1 MPPGYLLSELN
12 ELFIPQLDSSLS
24 EERPA
29 FDGLKPLL
37 VFRTPEP
44 VSIEIHIGLWGRTG
58 TLSSG
63 ILPGPLCR
71 ELPRSHLLQR
81 HICKFSLQEITTYC
95 NKSQIK
101 QKWRTLLSNNTQMLI

>member
-1 MPPGYLLSELN
+1 MGYLLLELN

-37 VFRTPEP
+37 VFRTLEA
-44 VSIEIHIGLWGRTG
+44 VSIEVLIGLWGRTG
-58 TLSSG
+58 TLSSCVF
-63 ILPGPLCR
+63 PGPLGR
-71 ELPRSHLLQR
+71 ELSRSYLLR
-81 HICKFSLQEITTYC
+81 GHICRVCLQEITTYH

-101 QKWRTLLSNNTQMLI
+101 QKWRALFFNKMQMSI